1 MKAHL
6 RILIDASG
14 SMGYMKGQKDHENK
28 YLLPDGSTRMDLTKK
43 ILSEDFIPY
52 LDFIHL
58 VLIHTFR
65 KSYHYNA
72 DGTIKGENGVALDY
86 FDYKSIYGSTFNK
99 VNILNTI
106 SKIAN
111 PLPGGTPI
119 FETLKKAITDFK
131 LSTLD
136 KKIIILFTDGDSNDE
151 VEFDTKILEFIQAIK
166 MEISIYIIGI
176 DQDEVA
182 EKKSKNLAE
191 KTKGKYI
198 NLKAID
204 YDKKYINQMLF
215 ELRSGI
221 LTSTLNQIS
230 QPEAK
235 ISQPISV
242 STIKDESKSHTL
254 VKEITVE
261 EKIDE
266 TKPIYEEVTSFNI
279 EEVVKKNSMA
289 LNIIGKQL
297 EMITQEIKYIKSGK
311 TVVEEDDEIE
321 IIENTELNTQIGYNA
336 EKIIFEY
343 LQKNKVESL
352 VWNNEKEES
361 YKSFDMQFS
370 HNNQIH
376 YIECKGSPNNENY
389 FYLTKDE
396 WIFFL
401 KNKNNYKLYYVSS
414 INTNPQIKFIENL
427 LEAILVGSLVP
438 YSIKNRNVKAERILF
453 TIL

>member
-28 YLLPDGSTRMDLTKK
+28 YLLPDGSTRMELTKK

-58 VLIHTFR
+58 ILIHTFR
-65 KSYHYNA
+65 KSYYYNP

-86 FDYKSIYGSTFNK
+86 FDHKSIYASTFHK
-99 VNILNTI
+99 ENIQKAI
-106 SKIAN
+106 SKITN

-119 FETLKKAITDFK
+119 FEALKKAITDFK

-151 VEFDTKILEFIQAIK
+151 LEFDTKILEYLQTIK

-182 EKKSKNLAE
+182 EKKSKNLTE

-215 ELRSGI
+215 ELKSGI

-230 QPEAK
+230 QPEVK
-235 ISQPISV
+235 INKPISL
-242 STIKDESKSHTL
+242 SITKEESKSETIL
-254 VKEITVE
+254 VQKSTVE
-261 EKIDE
+261 
-266 TKPIYEEVTSFNI
+266 
-279 EEVVKKNSMA
+279 KK
-289 LNIIGKQL
+289 
-297 EMITQEIKYIKSGK
+297 
-311 TVVEEDDEIE
+311 
-321 IIENTELNTQIGYNA
+321 
-336 EKIIFEY
+336 
-343 LQKNKVESL
+343 
-352 VWNNEKEES
+352 
-361 YKSFDMQFS
+361 
-370 HNNQIH
+370 
-376 YIECKGSPNNENY
+376 
-389 FYLTKDE
+389 
-396 WIFFL
+396 
-401 KNKNNYKLYYVSS
+401 
-414 INTNPQIKFIENL
+414 
-427 LEAILVGSLVP
+427 
-438 YSIKNRNVKAERILF
+438 
-453 TIL
+453 

>member
-58 VLIHTFR
+58 VMIHTFR
-65 KSYHYNA
+65 KSYHYNP

-86 FDYKSIYGSTFNK
+86 FDYKSIYGSNFNK

-106 SKIAN
+106 SKITN

-176 DQDEVA
+176 DQDAVA

-215 ELRSGI
+215 ELKSGI

-230 QPEAK
+230 QPEIK
-235 ISQPISV
+235 INQPISI
-242 STIKDESKSHTL
+242 STLKEDNKAETMVQESTVDEK
-254 VKEITVE
+254 KEE
-261 EKIDE
+261 P
-266 TKPIYEEVTSFNI
+266 KPIAEEINSFNI
-279 EEVVKKNSMA
+279 EDVVQKNSLA

-311 TVVEEDDEIE
+311 TVVEEDEEIE
-321 IIENTELNTQIGYNA
+321 IIENTELNTQIGFNA
-336 EKIIFEY
+336 EKFIFEY
-343 LQKNKVESL
+343 LQKNKVENL
-352 VWNNEKEES
+352 VWNNEYEES
-361 YKSFDMQFS
+361 YKSFDMQYS
-370 HNNQIH
+370 HNNETH
-376 YIECKGSPNNENY
+376 FIECKGSPNNENY

-396 WIFFL
+396 WNFFL
-401 KNKNNYKLYYVSS
+401 NNKENYKLYYVST
-414 INTNPQIKFIENL
+414 INTNPQIKIIENL
-427 LEAILVGSLVP
+427 LEAILIGSLVP